1 MRGTPM
7 YRLVQKMKRVK
18 ASLRGFNFHTFGK
31 LRERVVEARENLNQ
45 AQKAVLISP
54 DDHLLVENE
63 RKSLKRYHDLA
74 YAEEGFLKQKSR
86 VQWLKLGDQNTRFFH
101 KAVKARNARSAIK
114 AIISGNGC
122 RIAEPEAIKE
132 ETVGFL
138 KNVLCVD
145 GPSFDQEY
153 VDNIGGITLS
163 TQHLDIL
170 KGEITHEEIKKA
182 MFSIDDNKA
191 PGPDGFSSLF
201 FKAAWSIIGSD
212 VVEAVTSFFKS
223 GRLLRE
229 INCTVIALVPKVPNP
244 ETMNDYRPISCCN
257 TVYKCISK
265 IIAARIKQC
274 IPDIISPSQSAFVQ
288 GRSIAD
294 NILITQELM
303 VNYHRNGG
311 PPRCALKVDI
321 KKAYD
326 TISWS
331 CILGILDSMGT
342 PAFLLECIKECI
354 STPMFSVSVNGELAG
369 FFASKHGVRQ
379 GDPLSPLLFIITME
393 ALSRSLSAAAC
404 SQEFQYHPKCEEIR
418 LTHLS
423 FADDIFLF
431 SGGTNSSVQIMMGE
445 LVKFEQFSGLQV
457 NNQKSA
463 IFLAGVSVDIKTD
476 LLNTTGFGLGTLP
489 MKYLGVPLIST
500 RLSQSDCQPLL
511 EKILG
516 RIHSWTSRALSYAGR
531 LQLIGSVLYGIQQYW
546 CSMFIIPKFTIA
558 KIEQAFNSFLWSGKV
573 GNSHRAKISW
583 ESVCLPKVEEGL
595 GLRRIKDSND
605 ANIMKHIW
613 NLFYRKDSLWVAWV
627 RRRYLRSGS
636 LWCTKTPSICSW
648 SWRKLLQ
655 LRDRVRPFIKHRVH
669 NGKETFLWHDS
680 WNPVGPLL
688 PYYGDHIIYDS
699 AIHKNARVAEV
710 IEDGRWN

>member
-1 MRGTPM
+1 MKEAWECEVRGTPM

-31 LRERVVEARENLNQ
+31 LRERVVEAMENLK

-54 DDHLLVENE
+54 NDHLLVENE

-132 ETVGFL
+132 EAVGFF

-153 VDNIGGITLS
+153 VDNIGGITWS

-201 FKAAWSIIGSD
+201 FKAAWSIIGSE

-229 INCTVIALVPKVPNP
+229 INCTVLALVPKVPNP

-369 FFASKHGVRQ
+369 FFASKRGVRQ

-404 SQEFQYHPKCEEIR
+404 NQEFQYHPKCEEIR

-457 NNQKSA
+457 NN
-463 IFLAGVSVDIKTD
+463 
-476 LLNTTGFGLGTLP
+476 
-489 MKYLGVPLIST
+489 
-500 RLSQSDCQPLL
+500 
-511 EKILG
+511 
-516 RIHSWTSRALSYAGR
+516 
-531 LQLIGSVLYGIQQYW
+531 
-546 CSMFIIPKFTIA
+546 
-558 KIEQAFNSFLWSGKV
+558 
-573 GNSHRAKISW
+573 
-583 ESVCLPKVEEGL
+583 
-595 GLRRIKDSND
+595 
-605 ANIMKHIW
+605 
-613 NLFYRKDSLWVAWV
+613 
-627 RRRYLRSGS
+627 
-636 LWCTKTPSICSW
+636 
-648 SWRKLLQ
+648 
-655 LRDRVRPFIKHRVH
+655 
-669 NGKETFLWHDS
+669 
-680 WNPVGPLL
+680 
-688 PYYGDHIIYDS
+688 
-699 AIHKNARVAEV
+699 
-710 IEDGRWN
+710 